1 MAETYGKIRV
11 DNGVKRIEVN
21 DQGDTIE
28 VSATMSFYTR
38 LRDLYTWLKDAAA
51 RAQAIADDLPEDADV
66 DASIEHIDRVA
77 EIFREFTVKNDE
89 IFGAGASKKIYGEGI
104 PDIDMIDS
112 FFEQLLPIVEKLAQD
127 RNKQH
132 AQKYGRGRGKK
143 K

>member
-1 MAETYGKIRV
+1 MADTYGKIRV
-11 DNGVKRIEVN
+11 DNGIKRIEVN

-28 VSATMSFYTR
+28 VSATMSFYSR
-38 LRDLYTWLKDAAA
+38 LKNLYVWLKEAAA
-51 RAQAIADDLPEDADV
+51 KAQEIAEEMPEDASV
-66 DASIEHIDRVA
+66 EASIEHIDKVA
-77 EIFREFTVKNDE
+77 EIFQEFTVKNDE
-89 IFGAGASKKIYGEGI
+89 LFGAGASKKIYGDGI

-132 AQKYGRGRGKK
+132 AQKYGRSRGKK